1 MFCPNDDCPDFVSTG
16 LRAEYRDDVSVCPFC
31 GVALVFERPGDAD
44 SGGDTGP
51 AAPRIGDDEELEAVI
66 EANDLT
72 EVAVLKSM
80 LDAAGIP
87 YLTQGEDQF
96 SAFRGAFAGGSI
108 FNPRSHGVV
117 FVVPSRMAEAAR
129 ALLEELD
136 GLEELQENGEPADD
150 S

>member
-1 MFCPNDDCPDFVSTG
+1 VFCPNDDCPDFLSTG

-31 GVALVFERPGDAD
+31 GVTLVFERPADAD
-44 SGGDTGP
+44 ADTGP
-51 AAPRIGDDEELEAVI
+51 AAPRIGDDEELEPVI

-108 FNPRSHGVV
+108 FNPRSRGVV

-150 S
+150 P

>member
-1 MFCPNDDCPDFVSTG
+1 MFCPNDDCPDFVGTG

-31 GVALVFERPGDAD
+31 GAALVFERPADADGDGDAG
-44 SGGDTGP
+44 SP
-51 AAPRIGDDEELEAVI
+51 APWIGDDEELEPVI

-80 LDAAGIP
+80 FESAGIP

-136 GLEELQENGEPADD
+136 GLEEPADD